1 MLTTAPTVA
10 TTAGDAAQAM
20 GAIQATQA
28 TQATQAGEAIGTPE
42 APALF
47 AALTAEFC
55 AARPGRTEAL
65 RAQVA
70 LLALWFL
77 RQAVAPRA

>member
-1 MLTTAPTVA
+1 
-10 TTAGDAAQAM
+10 M
-20 GAIQATQA
+20 GATQA
-28 TQATQAGEAIGTPE
+28 TQASEASEAIEAIGASE

-65 RAQVA
+65 RVQVA